1 MSTFVSVALL
11 VALAVV
17 MLGLG
22 LSLTVADFA
31 RVAKRPKAVVVVLVC
46 QFVILPAA
54 CFGLVTA
61 FGTEPVL
68 AVGMMLL
75 VATPGGP
82 AANLFSHLAGGDV
95 ALNVTLTA
103 VTSVISVVA
112 FPLIANL
119 SLAHFLGGG
128 PGVGLSFDKVVQ
140 VMAVVVIPV
149 ATGMLIRRWRPGV
162 ADRSE
167 RPVKIVSVVV
177 LVLVIALAIAGDQ
190 GRFLAY
196 LGEISVVAFLMGL
209 LSLTLGYVAP
219 RLLRVGPRQAI
230 ASAMEIGIHNA
241 TVAVTVA
248 LSPQFL
254 NSPRMALAPA
264 IYAMQIMIIAP
275 VFAYLISRPLR
286 RTAAVP
292 PADGAARPAA

>member
-1 MSTFVSVALL
+1 MSTFISVLLL

-22 LSLTVADFA
+22 LTLTAADFV
-31 RVAKRPKAVVVVLVC
+31 RVAQRPKAVVVVLVC
-46 QFVILPAA
+46 QFLILPFV
-54 CFGLVTA
+54 CFGLLTA

-112 FPLIANL
+112 FPVIANL
-119 SLAHFLGGG
+119 SLAHFLGDGR
-128 PGVGLSFDKVVQ
+128 GVGLSFDKVVQ
-140 VMAVVVIPV
+140 VMLVVVLPV
-149 ATGMLIRRWRPGV
+149 AAGMLVRRWRAGI
-162 ADRSE
+162 ADRAE
-167 RPVKIVSVVV
+167 RPVRILSVVV
-177 LVLVIALAIAGDQ
+177 LVVVVALAILGDQ
-190 GRFLAY
+190 GKVFAY
-196 LGEISVVAFLMGL
+196 LGEISVVAFLMGV
-209 LSLTLGYVAP
+209 LSLTLGYAAP

-248 LSPQFL
+248 LSPALL

-264 IYAMQIMIIAP
+264 IYAMQIMLIAP
-275 VFAYLISRPLR
+275 IFAYLAGRPLR
-286 RTAAVP
+286 RAAASP
-292 PADGAARPAA
+292 RPAARGAA